1 MKNFSQFNNDL
12 EHLNDFGHTFFFK
25 KKEKR
30 EKESKSEK
38 GKERKKEKKEEKR
51 KRRIT
56 KDLLGGL
63 ETKSR
68 NQKKILETLITLI
81 SCSFLGHENEFQG
94 FDR

>member
-38 GKERKKEKKEEKR
+38 GKERKKREKRREKEKKDNERSPWWVGNKITQSEKNP
-51 KRRIT
+51 
-56 KDLLGGL
+56 
-63 ETKSR
+63 R
-68 NQKKILETLITLI
+68 NV
-81 SCSFLGHENEFQG
+81 NYAN
-94 FDR
+94 